1 MTAPVIIMIPEQ
13 ELAQIKTT
21 QQQILEK
28 LQELNVKEASTS
40 IAQYITASEFM
51 EAVRIKRSKFD
62 SLVINNKIQTI
73 KKGRKIYVAKS
84 EVQKYFST

>member
-21 QQQILEK
+21 QQQILKK
-28 LQELNVKEASTS
+28 LEDLNIKEAYTS
-40 IAQYITASEFM
+40 AIQYITASEFM

-62 SLVINNKIQTI
+62 SLIITNKIQTI
-73 KKGRKIYVAKS
+73 KKGRKIYVATS
-84 EVQKYFST
+84 EIQKYFST

>member
-40 IAQYITASEFM
+40 IVQYITASEFM

-62 SLVINNKIQTI
+62 NLVINNKIQTI

>member
-1 MTAPVIIMIPEQ
+1 MTAPVIIMISEQ

-40 IAQYITASEFM
+40 IVQYITASEFM

>member
-40 IAQYITASEFM
+40 IVQYITASEFM

>member
-21 QQQILEK
+21 QQQILKK
-28 LQELNVKEASTS
+28 LEDLNIREAYTS
-40 IAQYITASEFM
+40 AIQYITASEFM

-62 SLVINNKIQTI
+62 SLIITNKIQTI
-73 KKGRKIYVAKS
+73 KKGRKIYVATS
-84 EVQKYFST
+84 EIQKYFST